1 MVRIIHDRSV
11 TAARGLATDE
21 VLMGS
26 PALHLYTYE
35 RAALV
40 GRYQDLDANI
50 DTEWCTRAGVE
61 YNRRLTGGGAIV
73 MTPDQL
79 GIALT
84 LDRET
89 HDLPRNITAVFEH
102 FGSGIVR
109 ALNRLGIDARFVPK
123 NDIVAD
129 GRKIAGLGLWER
141 TSEVQFHCSLLVD
154 IDYTLLSNALA
165 FTDAKLSDKAA
176 DSAADRIT
184 TVSEQAGV
192 GVEAAADAVAAG
204 FNDILDLT
212 LTEDQL
218 TADERERIDRLVEKR
233 YSTDDWRYLV
243 DAETDTGTATTK
255 TDGGLLRVY
264 ARIEDETLAAIQ
276 LTGDFFASQATVT
289 AIESALKWTPLER
302 DALIEALEAAPTI
315 TGVTAEDIVAVTLE
329 AARSAPD
336 QA

>member
-1 MVRIIHDRSV
+1 MVRIIHDRAV
-11 TAARGLATDE
+11 TAAKGLATDE

-35 RAALV
+35 QAALV
-40 GRYQDLDANI
+40 GRYQDLNANI
-50 DTEWCTRAGVE
+50 DTEWCTHAGVE

-84 LDRET
+84 LNRET
-89 HDLPRNITAVFEH
+89 HDLPRDTTAVFEH

-109 ALNRLGIDARFVPK
+109 ALNQLGIDARFVPK

-154 IDYTLLSNALA
+154 IDYTLLSKALS

-184 TVSEQAGV
+184 TVREQAGV
-192 GVEAAADAVAAG
+192 DVEAAADAVATG
-204 FNDILDLT
+204 FDDILDLT
-212 LTEDQL
+212 LTEDHL
-218 TADERERIDRLVEKR
+218 TADERERIDQLVEKR
-233 YSTDDWRYLV
+233 YGTDDWRYLV
-243 DAETDTGTATTK
+243 DAETYTGVATAK

-264 ARIEDETLAAIQ
+264 AQIEDETLAAIR

-302 DALIEALEAAPTI
+302 DALIEALEAAPTM
-315 TGVTAEDIVAVTLE
+315 TGVTAEDIVAVTLD
-329 AARSAPD
+329 AARSAPN